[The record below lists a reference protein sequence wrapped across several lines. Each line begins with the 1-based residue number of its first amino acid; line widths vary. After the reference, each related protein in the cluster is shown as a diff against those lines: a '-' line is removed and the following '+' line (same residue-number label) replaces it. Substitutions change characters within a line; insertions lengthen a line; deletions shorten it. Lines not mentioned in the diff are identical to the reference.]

1 MSIDPA
7 NPPTPI
13 PSSLPFHPETGSQ
26 TSSLM
31 SESEVG
37 FASAM
42 TRQNAGRLLY
52 KRERP
57 GEGAGGPLNVPAAT
71 VCASVI
77 AMLGIVAAA
86 RCSQAS
92 AFWAQAAALENSS
105 MNARANRED
114 ISFIVLS

>member
-1 MSIDPA
+1 MIFSGCPIAQAASIGEDPVWPVSVAVAAYPAFTEVASCTLSIDPA

-13 PSSLPFHPETGSQ
+13 PSSLPFQPETGSQ

-57 GEGAGGPLNVPAAT
+57 GEGAGGPL
-71 VCASVI
+71 
-77 AMLGIVAAA
+77 
-86 RCSQAS
+86 
-92 AFWAQAAALENSS
+92 
-105 MNARANRED
+105 
-114 ISFIVLS
+114 